1 MVKIIESEL
10 TEEFAF
16 IKTIDVK
23 CNRCLKT
30 IADFANVKSVSRQCW
45 TLYNYMLQWHVNY
58 HITEFG
64 EIYCECRNYLGYESG
79 IFELRLMKKNVI
91 LDH

>member
-1 MVKIIESEL
+1 MVKIDESRPIIECAS
-10 TEEFAF
+10 

-23 CNRCLKT
+23 CKKCLKT
-30 IADFANVKSVSRQCW
+30 ITAFSNVKSVSRLCW
-45 TLYNYMLQWHVNY
+45 FLYNYMLQWHINY

-64 EIYCECRNYLGYESG
+64 EIYCECTNYLGYESG

-91 LDH
+91 LDF